1 MEAVSV
7 KDAPLRIL
15 ILQTGSTLEVL
26 SSLLASR
33 AIAHHYPQAQLT
45 FLTREGTAA
54 LAQRSEWID
63 EVLSLP
69 KETKSLSD
77 ISKFVSSV
85 LERRY
90 EVSVN
95 WSQARSSAI
104 LLDLIPAVVR
114 LGRRIGANGEFE
126 DCDAWS
132 MVMHA
137 LEWGGLHQDI
147 HISDMQTTQV
157 LTALQIHVGEPQGK
171 NVVARQMFRALTPA
185 LIPVWAQRPHGVRW
199 VAIDGDDWERLALES
214 AQQIVR
220 RHGDAGVVWV
230 GKKGPSVAMDRMI
243 SLTGKLEIDQY
254 IQVLSHCQWL
264 ITKDPVLASLASL
277 LQVKVIMIAG
287 VGASLSEA
295 PYGNGHLRIV
305 SPHNLSADFI
315 HAVYSYGATE
325 WMHNGKKDFLKHLEQ
340 LSVVADAK
348 GVEVQRSRIRQPDEG
363 GGVAYVD
370 LLKHPTSKEEW
381 DRIVNARVLRSWLCG
396 WVPDI
401 DFDLAQIQAG
411 PDLTASIHKSS
422 ESWPVARRITNEAI
436 QSAIALQGI
445 AVERRSLRMMGVEE
459 DQRIR
464 EIGAKIAEL
473 EVLLTRLAQVES
485 SLAPIVQMQRL
496 LMHNL
501 PGAGLSEV
509 AISTQQVWEMVG
521 QALDLEEE
529 LAQRVATRQRNG
541 LGRRADRSHL
551 RLVDRE

>member
-1 MEAVSV
+1 MQAISV
-7 KDAPLRIL
+7 QDSPLRIL
-15 ILQTGSTLEVL
+15 LIQTGPAMDVL

-45 FLTREGTAA
+45 FLTRESTASFA
-54 LAQRSEWID
+54 ERSEWID
-63 EVLSLP
+63 TVISIPRES
-69 KETKSLSD
+69 KSISD
-77 ISKFVSSV
+77 ISKFVSNV
-85 LERRY
+85 LESRF

-95 WSQARSSAI
+95 WSSTRSSAI

-114 LGRRIGANGEFE
+114 LGRRIGLNGEFE

-132 MVMHA
+132 MVMHS
-137 LEWGGLHQDI
+137 LEWGGIHQDI
-147 HISDMQTTQV
+147 HIADMQTTQV
-157 LTALQIHVGEPQGK
+157 LTALQIHVGESQEK
-171 NVVARQMFRALTPA
+171 SVVSRQLFRALTPA
-185 LIPVWAQRPHGVRW
+185 LIPVWAQRPHGIRW

-243 SLTGKLEIDQY
+243 SLTGKLELDQY

-277 LQVKVIMIAG
+277 LQVKVIMIADT
-287 VGASLSEA
+287 GAALSAA

-305 SPHNLSADFI
+305 TSHNLSPDFI

-370 LLKHPTSKEEW
+370 LLKHGTKKSEW
-381 DRIVNARVLRSWLCG
+381 DRIATARVLRSWLCG
-396 WVPDI
+396 WVPEI
-401 DFDLAQIQAG
+401 DFDLAQIQVDS
-411 PDLTASIHKSS
+411 DLTVAIQKSF
-422 ESWPVARRITNEAI
+422 ESWPVARRITLEAI

-445 AVERRSLRMMGVEE
+445 AVERRSLRMMGIEE
-459 DQRIR
+459 DQKIR
-464 EIGAKIAEL
+464 DIGAKIAEL
-473 EVLLTRLAQVES
+473 EVLLTRLAQVET
-485 SLAPIVQMQRL
+485 SLGPIVQMQRL

-501 PGAGLSEV
+501 PGSGLSEL

-521 QALDLEEE
+521 QALDLHEE
-529 LAQRVATRQRNG
+529 LAHKMPTQVRTLKSREPRKT
-541 LGRRADRSHL
+541 HL
-551 RLVDRE
+551 RLVERD